1 MRTLLGMTMTSSR
14 PDKPPPASVPESPD
28 HELWEALRRC
38 EPAALGEL
46 FSRYSGAVHAY
57 AVRHTGS
64 YAAADDAVQATFIT
78 AWRQFNRADPGALRH
93 DTARAWLLTIA
104 RNELRNTTRAK
115 RRLAQFISRQP
126 MPLHHPDHAEA
137 VAARVDSEKHIQAV
151 RAALKR
157 LPAHERETVELVYWA
172 ELPLAEAAVVLGVAE
187 GTVKARLFRA
197 RRRLPALLE
206 ETGTEDAE

>member
-1 MRTLLGMTMTSSR
+1 MSVISSR
-14 PDKPPPASVPESPD
+14 PDKPPPAPAPESPD
-28 HELWEALRRC
+28 QELWDALRRC
-38 EPAALGEL
+38 EPSALGEL
-46 FSRYSGAVHAY
+46 FSRYSGVVHAY

-64 YAAADDAVQATFIT
+64 YALADDAVQATFIT
-78 AWRQFNRADPGALRH
+78 AWRQFSRSDPGPLQH
-93 DTARAWLLTIA
+93 DSARAWLLAIA

-115 RRLAQFISRQP
+115 RRLAQFVSRQP
-126 MPLHHPDHAEA
+126 TPPHHPDHAEA
-137 VAARVDSEKHIQAV
+137 VAARLDSERRILAV

-187 GTVKARLFRA
+187 GTVKARLSRA

-206 ETGTEDAE
+206 ETGMEETG

>member
-1 MRTLLGMTMTSSR
+1 MTSSR
-14 PDKPPPASVPESPD
+14 QDKPPPAEHLQPTD
-28 HELWEALRRC
+28 HDLWDALRRC

-46 FSRYSGAVHAY
+46 FSRYSGVVHAY

-64 YAAADDAVQATFIT
+64 YAAADDAVQVTFVN
-78 AWRQFNRADPGALRH
+78 AWRQFTRSDPGPLIH

-104 RNELRNTTRAK
+104 RNELRNITRAR
-115 RRLAQFISRQP
+115 RRLTQFISRQP
-126 MPLHHPDHAEA
+126 MPLHHPDHAET

-151 RAALKR
+151 RAALKQ

-187 GTVKARLFRA
+187 GTVKARLSRA
-197 RRRLPALLE
+197 RRRLPALLDQSGPE
-206 ETGTEDAE
+206 EAR

>member
-1 MRTLLGMTMTSSR
+1 MTTTSGR
-14 PDKPPPASVPESPD
+14 QDKPPPSEPPEAHD
-28 HELWEALRRC
+28 HDLWDTLRSA

-46 FSRYSGAVHAY
+46 FSRYSGVVHAY

-78 AWRQFNRADPGALRH
+78 AWRQFTKSDPGPLAH
-93 DTARAWLLTIA
+93 DSPRAWLLTIA
-104 RNELRNTTRAK
+104 RNELRNSTRAR
-115 RRLAQFISRQP
+115 RRLTQFISRQP

-137 VAARVDSEKHIQAV
+137 VAARLDSEKHIQAV
-151 RAALKR
+151 RAALKK

-172 ELPLAEAAVVLGVAE
+172 ELKVAEAAAVLGVAE
-187 GTVKARLFRA
+187 GTVKARLSRA

-206 ETGTEDAE
+206 QTGPEEAR